1 MVVRHWAV
9 ARSAIDC
16 GPAIE
21 GMQRGGR
28 NERLAA
34 LVAAGDIWVMDCV
47 VNAAD
52 GECGEHKV

>member
-9 ARSAIDC
+9 ARAAVFC
-16 GPAIE
+16 GSAIE
-21 GMQRGGR
+21 GIRREGR

>member
-9 ARSAIDC
+9 AWLAVGC
-16 GPAIE
+16 APAV
-21 GMQRGGR
+21 RGGR

-47 VNAAD
+47 LR
-52 GECGEHKV
+52 